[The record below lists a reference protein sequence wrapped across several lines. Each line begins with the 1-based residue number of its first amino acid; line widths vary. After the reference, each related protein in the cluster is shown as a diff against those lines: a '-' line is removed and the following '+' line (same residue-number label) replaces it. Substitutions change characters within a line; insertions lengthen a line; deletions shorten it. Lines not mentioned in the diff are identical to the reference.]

1 MKGTKQARKFGGRPV
16 EREPEPGKRA
26 HLSLA
31 VPLSLKRKVEQAAK
45 KRGWSVSNEAAH
57 RLEMSFSRRCDDR
70 RRAENCTGRADP
82 ALGTWPG
89 LTGTVAETE
98 KKRSG

>member
-57 RLEMSFSRRCDDR
+57 RLEMSFSQDVMTAAVLRTV
-70 RRAENCTGRADP
+70 RAELTQS
-82 ALGTWPG
+82 LGTWQG

-98 KKRSG
+98 KRSR